1 MKIQFVS
8 DLHLEFPD
16 NRAWLAAHP
25 LEVTGDILLIAGD
38 TAYLDLPDSG
48 RETYKAISGI
58 GLRAITSKS
67 SCASATMI
75 STAIMI
81 WQPCRIT
88 IVWTSAQT

>member
-48 RETYKAISGI
+48 HETYKA
-58 GLRAITSKS
+58 
-67 SCASATMI
+67 
-75 STAIMI
+75 
-81 WQPCRIT
+81 
-88 IVWTSAQT
+88 